1 MKKSD
6 MTIGVNSS
14 NFSKDRKM
22 TGETQEVCSDKKK
35 PKVSGNRRKQKV
47 FRNRRKRKVSRNK
60 IKLKV
65 SRNRRNY
72 RYIESVKK

>member
-22 TGETQEVCSDKKK
+22 TGELRRYAPTKRNQKCLETGENKK
-35 PKVSGNRRKQKV
+35 SLETEEN
-47 FRNRRKRKVSRNK
+47 VSRNK

>member
-35 PKVSGNRRKQKV
+35 PKVSRNRRKQKV
-47 FRNRRKRKVSRNK
+47 FRNRKKVSRNK